1 LNQNLCLLLNVYTL
15 NSFVDIMG
23 KIEDAIQQ
31 KEFKDPFNKVV
42 VNLLFTHSHLVTA
55 QNSLF
60 KPHDLSPEQ
69 YNVLRILRGQN
80 GVPTTVSSIQDRM
93 LNKMSNASRL
103 VEKLKM
109 KDLVKREE
117 CPTDRR
123 QVDVLI
129 TEKGLELLKELE
141 KQVEEGNRQIVR
153 LTLEEANQLNDLLD
167 KLRG

>member
-1 LNQNLCLLLNVYTL
+1 
-15 NSFVDIMG
+15 MG

-55 QNSLF
+55 QNALF

-80 GVPTTVSSIQDRM
+80 GIPTTVSSIQERM

-109 KDLVKREE
+109 KDLVRRKE

-123 QVDVLI
+123 QVDVMI